1 MGGGESS
8 APPVDLL
15 GGQYASFSG
24 GTPGFDYAGLG
35 KAVGGGL
42 QQFGS
47 SMANQPVPNYMTG
60 TPNFAQANIP
70 NSTPQTNLIPMIPES
85 GGQSLD
91 LAAIMRLI
99 QGLS

>member
-15 GGQYASFSG
+15 GGQYASFTG
-24 GTPGFDYAGLG
+24 GTPSYDWSGLG
-35 KAVGGGL
+35 AGVGKGL
-42 QQFGS
+42 QQFGA
-47 SMANQPVPNYMTG
+47 SMQNQPTPNYMTG
-60 TPNFAQANIP
+60 TPSFAQANIP
-70 NSTPQTNLIPMIPES
+70 NSTPQTNLIPES

-99 QGLS
+99 QGLT